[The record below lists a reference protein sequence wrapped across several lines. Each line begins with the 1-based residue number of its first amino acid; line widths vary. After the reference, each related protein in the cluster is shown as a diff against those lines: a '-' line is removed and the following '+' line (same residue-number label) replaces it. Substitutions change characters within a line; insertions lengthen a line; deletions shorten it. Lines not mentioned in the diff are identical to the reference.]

1 MSKHTSSNDAID
13 EEVDLS
19 VVLKGIRNFL
29 KQILL
34 SIFSVFHFFN
44 KHKFVLIGLIVLGGI
59 LGYFYEKNTPKTY
72 TNDMLVSPNFGSSD
86 YLYSKIEALNKKV
99 SIGDSL
105 FLKEVF
111 GDHQNKVKSI
121 EIKPV
126 IDIYNFVSRNETN
139 QSLFELL
146 FEEEESIDF
155 IENPINSKNFKFHRI
170 YIEVKGEKFHED
182 LSNALI
188 DYINN
193 NDYFNNLKSLS
204 LESFDHQLDQ
214 NQIMIK
220 QIDSI
225 LLNAQV
231 SKSLALDSQ
240 AMLFSDNSG
249 LNNLISQKQNLISK
263 QQYLKQNM
271 LTQTNVIKLVDI
283 NYKILDT
290 EDFLKKDKM
299 KLFPLIFVVL
309 YSLIFLMRY
318 FFKKTKTLTS

>member
-126 IDIYNFVSRNETN
+126 IDIYNFVS
-139 QSLFELL
+139 
-146 FEEEESIDF
+146 
-155 IENPINSKNFKFHRI
+155 
-170 YIEVKGEKFHED
+170 
-182 LSNALI
+182 
-188 DYINN
+188 
-193 NDYFNNLKSLS
+193 
-204 LESFDHQLDQ
+204 
-214 NQIMIK
+214 
-220 QIDSI
+220 
-225 LLNAQV
+225 
-231 SKSLALDSQ
+231 
-240 AMLFSDNSG
+240 
-249 LNNLISQKQNLISK
+249 QK
-263 QQYLKQNM
+263 
-271 LTQTNVIKLVDI
+271 
-283 NYKILDT
+283 
-290 EDFLKKDKM
+290 
-299 KLFPLIFVVL
+299 
-309 YSLIFLMRY
+309 
-318 FFKKTKTLTS
+318 

>member
-1 MSKHTSSNDAID
+1 M
-13 EEVDLS
+13 
-19 VVLKGIRNFL
+19 
-29 KQILL
+29 
-34 SIFSVFHFFN
+34 IFT
-44 KHKFVLIGLIVLGGI
+44 I
-59 LGYFYEKNTPKTY
+59 
-72 TNDMLVSPNFGSSD
+72 
-86 YLYSKIEALNKKV
+86 
-99 SIGDSL
+99 L
-105 FLKEVF
+105 FL
-111 GDHQNKVKSI
+111 
-121 EIKPV
+121 
-126 IDIYNFVSRNETN
+126 RNETN

-170 YIEVKGEKFHED
+170 YIEVKGEKFHEE

-263 QQYLKQNM
+263 QQYIKQNM
-271 LTQTNVIKLVDI
+271 LTQTNVIKLVDA

-290 EDFLKKDKM
+290 EDFLKRIK
-299 KLFPLIFVVL
+299 
-309 YSLIFLMRY
+309 
-318 FFKKTKTLTS
+318 

>member
-44 KHKFVLIGLIVLGGI
+44 KHKFVLIGLIVLGGV

-72 TNDMLVSPNFGSSD
+72 TNDILVSPNFGSSD
-86 YLYSKIEALNKKV
+86 YLYSKIEALNNKI
-99 SIGDSL
+99 SIDDSL
-105 FLKEVF
+105 FLKEIF
-111 GDHQNKVKSI
+111 GKQYSKVKSI

-126 IDIYNFVSRNETN
+126 IDIYNFVSQNETN

-155 IENPINSKNFKFHRI
+155 IENPINSRNFKYHRI
-170 YIEVKGEKFHED
+170 YLGIKGEELHQE
-182 LSNALI
+182 LSHALI
-188 DYINN
+188 GHINK
-193 NDYFNNLKSLS
+193 NDYFSDLRSLS
-204 LESFDHQLDQ
+204 LESLDQ
-214 NQIMIK
+214 QLKQNYRIIG

-249 LNNLISQKQNLISK
+249 LNNLISQKQNLIKK
-263 QQYLKQNM
+263 QQYIKQNM
-271 LTQTNVIKLVDI
+271 LTQTNIIKLVDI

-290 EDFLKKDKM
+290 EDFFKKDKV

-309 YSLIFLMRY
+309 YSLIFLLRY
-318 FFKKTKTLTS
+318 IFKKTKSLTS